1 MNGLAIIKN
10 FGRKVSDKLS
20 YIKNIAYLGLTG
32 ALTTTVNPAIVNAKT
47 ANARNMFT
55 NSKQDADATN
65 LVLTIVNTVVGLFPL
80 IGVFFVVSGV
90 FKLILAYR
98 SDNPEGQTAAAK
110 DIVIGAVFIVFTI
123 VWNPISNAIFGG
135 E

>member
-20 YIKNIAYLGLTG
+20 YIKNIAYLGLAG
-32 ALTTTVNPAIVNAKT
+32 AVTSTINPTMVNA
-47 ANARNMFT
+47 ANKNMFA

-65 LVLTIVNTVVGLFPL
+65 LVLTIVNTVVGFFPL
-80 IGVFFVVSGV
+80 IGVFFVVAGV

-110 DIVIGAVFIVFTI
+110 DIVIGAVFIVFTV
-123 VWNPISNAIFGG
+123 VWNPIKGAIFG
-135 E
+135 